1 MNSWILERGDLMKRK
16 ILFFIGIAIVFMS
29 GYAIL
34 SNGFYNIDSI
44 EVQSFDRETNE
55 LIEEKVIT
63 DNPTIKNF
71 TRILNRANR
80 DNNAGYEMSRRED
93 YRISVLYENGEIDEF
108 LVWDQEGVNIF
119 LPRITANDVFRIEN
133 KRHIKEFLE
142 IID

>member
-1 MNSWILERGDLMKRK
+1 MKRK
-16 ILFFIGIAIVFMS
+16 ILVFIGIAIVFMS

-108 LVWDQEGVNIF
+108 LVWNQEGVNIF

>member
-1 MNSWILERGDLMKRK
+1 MKRK

>member
-1 MNSWILERGDLMKRK
+1 MKRK

-34 SNGFYNIDSI
+34 SNGFSNIDSI

-55 LIEEKVIT
+55 LIEERVIT

-71 TRILNRANR
+71 TRILNRADR

-93 YRISVLYENGEIDEF
+93 YRISILYETGDIDEF

-133 KRHIKEFLE
+133 KQHIKEFLE